1 MIDWDDII
9 KSENPDE
16 LKELKVWLF
25 KEFLRLENLKSE
37 FQESRN
43 KFIKERA
50 QFRDEM
56 DKLNNQSITERKR
69 LKEEKMFFEKKMAIL
84 QAGFSQLEE
93 DRRKFEAEKKKYQ
106 QGKQSFSGSDRYSH
120 VSGEAEMI
128 AELLFR
134 SASVN
139 SLMIRKRYKDL
150 VKIYHPDNLF
160 GDEELMQAIN
170 KVYIRKKKEI

>member
-1 MIDWDDII
+1 MLDWDDII
-9 KSENPDE
+9 KSDNPDE

-25 KEFLRLENLKSE
+25 KEFLRLENSKSE
-37 FQESRN
+37 FKESRD
-43 KFIKERA
+43 KFIQERA

-93 DRRKFEAEKKKYQ
+93 DRRKFEAEKKKYLQ
-106 QGKQSFSGSDRYSH
+106 TRRPHSDMDRFGN
-120 VSGEAEMI
+120 VSEETEMI
-128 AELLFR
+128 ADLLFR

-150 VKIYHPDNLF
+150 VKIFHPDNLF

-170 KVYIRKKKEI
+170 KVYIRKKKET